1 MMSNKK
7 WVKEKNKEVLYFTP
21 YYDEE
26 KLAEVFYED
35 DGGWCYSSSLLDVTN
50 EYLGSD
56 SLEDAKED
64 VESMIE
70 NYYEGA
76 INYYK
81 EMLERFLE
89 K

>member
-1 MMSNKK
+1 MNKK

-35 DGGWCYSSSLLDVTN
+35 DGGWCYSSSLLDATD

-64 VESMIE
+64 IESMIE
-70 NYYEGA
+70 NYYESE

-81 EMLERFLE
+81 EMLDKFLE
-89 K
+89 KY